1 MSSPKPSF
9 WCRAQQALP
18 SFSHCSGQMV
28 RCNFALQS
36 MAVCSFPELKG
47 GNQVD
52 VTRTEIRRFWQDPCP
67 EWSYVN
73 TALQGVHT
81 QAFCH
86 LRIFSPWVQGNPVWD
101 RINISLLCIL
111 PLHSIHCPVALSAA
125 LFFWDLHSITLSSSY
140 SQLSKMMT
148 SHAAFHSQAAH
159 VGSTTLPAVP
169 GSPKF
174 AAWFYCHWCWITP
187 LQATAV
193 HLWCSPGYIQWFSRA
208 QI

>member
-73 TALQGVHT
+73 TALQDVHT
-81 QAFCH
+81 KAFCH

-111 PLHSIHCPVALSAA
+111 PFTPSIALLHSLQLYLSGIYTV
-125 LFFWDLHSITLSSSY
+125 LHFRHHTVS
-140 SQLSKMMT
+140 
-148 SHAAFHSQAAH
+148 
-159 VGSTTLPAVP
+159 
-169 GSPKF
+169 SPK
-174 AAWFYCHWCWITP
+174 WWHPMLPSTP
-187 LQATAV
+187 KL
-193 HLWCSPGYIQWFSRA
+193 HM
-208 QI
+208 